1 MLATALA
8 IQEATQDAVMDDSVM
23 SMASAMYHG
32 KNEMSEEDFAKAL
45 FIYSA
50 HLSALTATLVTSV
63 TLTESQL
70 DEMMSS
76 IKEFDQLGKDIT
88 NGNND

>member
-8 IQEATQDAVMDDSVM
+8 IQEATQDAVHDEET
-23 SMASAMYHG
+23 MAMAAHIFHSR
-32 KNEMSEEDFAKAL
+32 NEMDSEDFAKAL
-45 FIYSA
+45 FMYSA
-50 HLSALTATLVTSV
+50 HLSAMTATLVTHV
-63 TLTESQL
+63 CLTESQL

-88 NGNND
+88 NGNE